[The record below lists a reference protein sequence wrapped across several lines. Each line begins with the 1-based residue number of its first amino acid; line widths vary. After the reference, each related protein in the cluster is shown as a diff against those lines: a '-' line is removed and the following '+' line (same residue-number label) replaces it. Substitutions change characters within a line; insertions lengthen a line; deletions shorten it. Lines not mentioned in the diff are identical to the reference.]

1 MRKLFIPL
9 LLCSALEANEKN
21 GFFIEAGFE
30 TGLLEGTQTQEKNY
44 TTTQTTTKTT
54 TNNYNYLPLNSI
66 LQRATNLFKDA
77 DISKLSF
84 SSLSPVRASL
94 DLSGHL
100 TIENFL
106 PYNLNNVKLSFTDA
120 QGNVIDLGVIE
131 TLPKQSKIVL
141 SYQQFNETKQVFD
154 NIMEEQKKYYEKE
167 AERRKNK
174 TTSSVSETNREPSFT
189 FPTFEVLSTPHSD
202 PNTQRVFEALSKI
215 NTNLVMK
222 YSDTNNFESAKDKTE
237 KFTAKTAEEF
247 TNLMLNMI
255 AVLDSQSWGDAIL
268 NAPFEF
274 TDNKQSGECTNK
286 GDSNDNCVY
295 PQKNGLVKSN
305 VDKKYVL
312 DKQSIVNNFRGKTD
326 LDVSLLNGA
335 GVDGLGSNTTPT
347 NNDDGKNY
355 GQLAVVASALNP
367 QKLFGTDYKTI
378 NLADLRAI
386 LHEFSHTKGYTH
398 NGNMTYQRVP
408 VVGSNGQQ
416 EKKDDGALKDSDG
429 LPYNVCSLYGGQ
441 GQPSFPS
448 NYPNSIYHNCADVP
462 AGFLGVTAAVW
473 QQLINQNALPINFA
487 NLNSQTNYNLNATL
501 NTQDMANSVIGT
513 IQKTLTATSTTTTTS
528 YHHSKS
534 LQRFR
539 SPLLGINVKIGYQN
553 YFNDFIG
560 LAYYGIIKYNYAK
573 AANQKVQQ
581 LSYGGGIDLLLDFIT
596 TYSNKN
602 SPTGIQTRRN
612 FSSSFGIFGGL
623 RGLYNSY
630 YALNKVKGSGNLDAA
645 TGLNYR
651 YKHSKYSVGISIPL
665 IQRKASVISSGS
677 DYTNS
682 FVFNEGASHFK
693 VFFNYGWVF

>member
-9 LLCSALEANEKN
+9 LLFSALEANEKN

-30 TGLLEGTQTQEKNY
+30 TGLLEGTQTQEKRH
-44 TTTQTTTKTT
+44 TTTKNTYAT
-54 TNNYNYLPLNSI
+54 YNYLPTDTI
-66 LQRATNLFKDA
+66 LKRAANLFTDA
-77 DISKLSF
+77 KSISQLNF
-84 SSLSPVRASL
+84 SSLSPVKVL
-94 DLSGHL
+94 YISGKL

-106 PYNLNNVKLSFTDA
+106 PYNLSNVKLSFTDA

-131 TLPKQSKIVL
+131 TIPKHSKIVL
-141 SYQQFNETKQVFD
+141 PGEAFD
-154 NIMEEQKKYYEKE
+154 SLKE
-167 AERRKNK
+167 AFDKIDPYTFFLPKFEA
-174 TTSSVSETNREPSFT
+174 TSTSVS
-189 FPTFEVLSTPHSD
+189 D
-202 PNTQRVFEALSKI
+202 ANTQRVFETLNKI
-215 NTNLVMK
+215 KTNLIMK
-222 YSDTNNFESAKDKTE
+222 YSNENPSNFNTCPYNNNGNTKNDCWQP
-237 KFTAKTAEEF
+237 FTPQTAEEF

-274 TDNKQSGECTNK
+274 TNSSTDCDNDPSKCVNPGINGRVDSKVDQQYVLNKQG
-286 GDSNDNCVY
+286 
-295 PQKNGLVKSN
+295 
-305 VDKKYVL
+305 
-312 DKQSIVNNFRGKTD
+312 IVNNFRKKIEID
-326 LDVSLLNGA
+326 
-335 GVDGLGSNTTPT
+335 
-347 NNDDGKNY
+347 
-355 GQLAVVASALNP
+355 AVVLKNSGVVGLANGYGNDGEYGTLGVEAYALDP
-367 QKLFGTDYKTI
+367 TKLFGNNLKTI
-378 NLADLRAI
+378 NLQDLRTI

-408 VVGSNGQQ
+408 TGQNENG
-416 EKKDDGALKDSDG
+416 KPKDSDG

-441 GQPSFPS
+441 GQSAFPS

-487 NLNSQTNYNLNATL
+487 NLGSQTNYNLNASL
-501 NTQDMANSVIGT
+501 NTQDLANSMLGT
-513 IQKTLTATSTTTTTS
+513 IQKTFVTSSVTNHYFS
-528 YHHSKS
+528 SAS
-534 LQRFR
+534 QNFR
-539 SPLLGINVKIGYQN
+539 SPILGVNAKIGYQN

-573 AANQKVQQ
+573 ASSEKVQQ

-602 SPTGIQTRRN
+602 SPIDIQTRRN

-630 YALNKVKGSGNLDAA
+630 YALNKVKGSGNLDVA

-665 IQRKASVISSGS
+665 IQRKASIVSSNG

-682 FVFNEGASHFK
+682 LVFNEGASHFK

>member
-1 MRKLFIPL
+1 MKKLFIPL
-9 LLCSALEANEKN
+9 LLFSALEANEKN

-30 TGLLEGTQTQEKNY
+30 TGLLEGAQTQEKRH
-44 TTTQTTTKTT
+44 TTTKNTYAT
-54 TNNYNYLPLNSI
+54 YNYLPTDTI
-66 LQRATNLFKDA
+66 LKRAANLFTNA
-77 DISKLSF
+77 EAISKLNF
-84 SSLSPVRASL
+84 SSLSPVKVLYIGSK
-94 DLSGHL
+94 L

-106 PYNLNNVKLSFTDA
+106 PYNLSNVKLSFTDA

-131 TLPKQSKIVL
+131 TIPKHSKIVL
-141 SYQQFNETKQVFD
+141 PGEAFD
-154 NIMEEQKKYYEKE
+154 SLKE
-167 AERRKNK
+167 AFDKIGPYTFFLPKFEA
-174 TTSSVSETNREPSFT
+174 TSTSI
-189 FPTFEVLSTPHSD
+189 SD
-202 PNTQRVFEALSKI
+202 ANTQRVFETLNNIK
-215 NTNLVMK
+215 TNLIMK
-222 YSDTNNFESAKDKTE
+222 YSNKNPSNFNTCPYNNNGNTKNDCWQN
-237 KFTAKTAEEF
+237 FTPQTAEEF

-274 TDNKQSGECTNK
+274 TNSSTDCDNDPSKCVNPGVNGRVDSKVDQQYILNKQG
-286 GDSNDNCVY
+286 
-295 PQKNGLVKSN
+295 
-305 VDKKYVL
+305 
-312 DKQSIVNNFRGKTD
+312 IINNFRKKIEID
-326 LDVSLLNGA
+326 
-335 GVDGLGSNTTPT
+335 
-347 NNDDGKNY
+347 
-355 GQLAVVASALNP
+355 AVVLKNSGVVGLANGYGNDGEYGTLGVEAYALEP
-367 QKLFGTDYKTI
+367 QKLFGNDLKTI
-378 NLADLRAI
+378 KLEDLRTI

-408 VVGSNGQQ
+408 TGQNENG
-416 EKKDDGALKDSDG
+416 KPKDSDG

-441 GQPSFPS
+441 GQSAFPS

-487 NLNSQTNYNLNATL
+487 NLGSQTNYNLNASL
-501 NTQDMANSVIGT
+501 NTQDLANSMLST
-513 IQKTLTATSTTTTTS
+513 IQKTFVTSSVTNHYSSSTS
-528 YHHSKS
+528 QS
-534 LQRFR
+534 FR
-539 SPLLGINVKIGYQN
+539 SPILGVNAKIGYQN

-560 LAYYGIIKYNYAK
+560 LAYYGIIKYNYSK
-573 AANQKVQQ
+573 ALNQKFQQ

-602 SPTGIQTRRN
+602 SPTGVQTRKN

-630 YALNKVKGSGNLDAA
+630 YVLNKVKGSGNLDVA

-665 IQRKASVISSGS
+665 IQRKASVVSSGG

>member
-1 MRKLFIPL
+1 MKKLFIPL
-9 LLCSALEANEKN
+9 LLFSALEANEKN

-30 TGLLEGTQTQEKNY
+30 TGLLEGTQTQEKRH
-44 TTTQTTTKTT
+44 TTTKNTYAT
-54 TNNYNYLPLNSI
+54 YNYLPTDTI
-66 LQRATNLFKDA
+66 LKRAANLFTNA
-77 DISKLSF
+77 EAISKLKF
-84 SSLSPVRASL
+84 SSLSPVRVL
-94 DLSGHL
+94 YMYNGQL

-131 TLPKQSKIVL
+131 TIPKHSKIVL
-141 SYQQFNETKQVFD
+141 PGEAFD
-154 NIMEEQKKYYEKE
+154 SLKIDPYTLSLPKIE
-167 AERRKNK
+167 A
-174 TTSSVSETNREPSFT
+174 TSTSVS
-189 FPTFEVLSTPHSD
+189 D
-202 PNTQRVFEALSKI
+202 ANTQRVFETLNKI
-215 NTNLVMK
+215 KTNLIVNYRNENK
-222 YSDTNNFESAKDKTE
+222 FKDHE
-237 KFTAKTAEEF
+237 NHWEAFTPQTAEEF

-274 TDNKQSGECTNK
+274 TNKGGGGECDTSK
-286 GDSNDNCVY
+286 ENDCVN
-295 PQKNGLVKSN
+295 PGTNGLVNSK
-305 VDKKYVL
+305 VDQQYVL
-312 DKQSIVNNFRGKTD
+312 NKQDIVNKFRNKAD
-326 LDVSLLNGA
+326 LDVVVLKDS
-335 GVDGLGSNTTPT
+335 GVVGLGSDITPS
-347 NNDDGKNY
+347 NNDDGKHY
-355 GQLAVVASALNP
+355 GQLGVVASALDP
-367 QKLFGTDYKTI
+367 KKLFGNDLKTI
-378 NLADLRAI
+378 KLEDLRTI

-408 VVGSNGQQ
+408 VMKDGQVEKDNNG
-416 EKKDDGALKDSDG
+416 KPKDSDG
-429 LPYNVCSLYGGQ
+429 LPYNVCSLYGGSN
-441 GQPSFPS
+441 QPAFPS

-473 QQLINQNALPINFA
+473 QQLINQNALPINYA
-487 NLNSQTNYNLNATL
+487 NLGSQTNYNLNASL
-501 NTQDMANSVIGT
+501 NTQDLANSMLST
-513 IQKTLTATSTTTTTS
+513 IQKTFLTSSVTNHYSSSASQS
-528 YHHSKS
+528 
-534 LQRFR
+534 FR
-539 SPLLGINVKIGYQN
+539 SPILGVNAKIGYQN

-560 LAYYGIIKYNYAK
+560 LAYYGIIKYNYSK
-573 AANQKVQQ
+573 ALNQKFQQ

-602 SPTGIQTRRN
+602 SPTGIQTRKN

-630 YALNKVKGSGNLDAA
+630 YVLNKVKGSGNLDVA

-665 IQRKASVISSGS
+665 IQRKASVVSSGG

>member
-9 LLCSALEANEKN
+9 LLCSTLEANEKN

-30 TGLLEGTQTQEKNY
+30 TGLLEGTQTQEKRH
-44 TTTQTTTKTT
+44 TTTKNTYAT
-54 TNNYNYLPLNSI
+54 YNYLPTDTVLK
-66 LQRATNLFKDA
+66 RATNLFTDA
-77 DISKLSF
+77 KSISQLNF
-84 SSLSPVRASL
+84 SSLSPVKVL
-94 DLSGHL
+94 YIGGKL

-106 PYNLNNVKLSFTDA
+106 PYNLSNVKLSFTDA

-131 TLPKQSKIVL
+131 TIPKHSKIVL
-141 SYQQFNETKQVFD
+141 PGEAFD
-154 NIMEEQKKYYEKE
+154 SLKE
-167 AERRKNK
+167 AFDKIDPYTFFLPKFE
-174 TTSSVSETNREPSFT
+174 TTSTSVS
-189 FPTFEVLSTPHSD
+189 D
-202 PNTQRVFEALSKI
+202 ANTQRVFETLNKI
-215 NTNLVMK
+215 KTNLIMK
-222 YSDTNNFESAKDKTE
+222 YSNENPSNFNTCPYNNNGNTKNDCWQP
-237 KFTAKTAEEF
+237 FTPQTAEEF

-268 NAPFEF
+268 NAPFDF
-274 TDNKQSGECTNK
+274 TNSPTDCDNDPSKCVNPGINGRVDSKVDQQYVLNKQG
-286 GDSNDNCVY
+286 
-295 PQKNGLVKSN
+295 
-305 VDKKYVL
+305 
-312 DKQSIVNNFRGKTD
+312 IVNNFRKKIEID
-326 LDVSLLNGA
+326 
-335 GVDGLGSNTTPT
+335 
-347 NNDDGKNY
+347 
-355 GQLAVVASALNP
+355 AVVLKNSGVVGLANGYGNDGEYGTLGVEAYALDP
-367 QKLFGTDYKTI
+367 TKLFGNNLKTI
-378 NLADLRAI
+378 NLEDLRTI

-408 VVGSNGQQ
+408 TGQNENG
-416 EKKDDGALKDSDG
+416 KPKDSDG

-441 GQPSFPS
+441 GQSAFPS

-487 NLNSQTNYNLNATL
+487 NLGSQTNYNLNASL
-501 NTQDMANSVIGT
+501 NTQDLANSMLST
-513 IQKTLTATSTTTTTS
+513 IQKTFVTSSVTNHYFS
-528 YHHSKS
+528 SAS
-534 LQRFR
+534 QSFR
-539 SPLLGINVKIGYQN
+539 SPILGVNAKIGYQN

-581 LSYGGGIDLLLDFIT
+581 LSYGGGIDLLVDFIT

-602 SPTGIQTRRN
+602 NPIDIQTRRN

-630 YALNKVKGSGNLDAA
+630 YALNKVKGSGNLDVA

-665 IQRKASVISSGS
+665 IQRKASIVSSNG

>member
-1 MRKLFIPL
+1 MKKLFIPL
-9 LLCSALEANEKN
+9 LLFSALEANEKN

-30 TGLLEGTQTQEKNY
+30 TGLLEGTQTQEKRH
-44 TTTQTTTKTT
+44 TTTKNTYAT
-54 TNNYNYLPLNSI
+54 YNYLPTDTI
-66 LQRATNLFKDA
+66 LKRAANLFTNA
-77 DISKLSF
+77 EAISKLNF
-84 SSLSPVRASL
+84 SSLSPVKVL
-94 DLSGHL
+94 YIGGKL

-131 TLPKQSKIVL
+131 TIPKHSKIVL
-141 SYQQFNETKQVFD
+141 PGEAFD
-154 NIMEEQKKYYEKE
+154 SLKE
-167 AERRKNK
+167 AFDKIGPYTFFFPKFEA
-174 TTSSVSETNREPSFT
+174 TSTSVS
-189 FPTFEVLSTPHSD
+189 D
-202 PNTQRVFEALSKI
+202 ANTQRVFETLNKI
-215 NTNLVMK
+215 KTNLIMK
-222 YSDTNNFESAKDKTE
+222 YSNKNPNNFNTCPYNNNGNTKNDCWQN
-237 KFTAKTAEEF
+237 FTPQTAEEF

-274 TDNKQSGECTNK
+274 TNSSADCDNDSSKCVNPGVNGRVDSKVDQQYILNKQG
-286 GDSNDNCVY
+286 
-295 PQKNGLVKSN
+295 
-305 VDKKYVL
+305 
-312 DKQSIVNNFRGKTD
+312 IVNNFRKKIEID
-326 LDVSLLNGA
+326 
-335 GVDGLGSNTTPT
+335 
-347 NNDDGKNY
+347 
-355 GQLAVVASALNP
+355 AVVLKNSGVVGLANGYGNDGEYGTLGVEAYALEP
-367 QKLFGTDYKTI
+367 QKLFGDDLKTI
-378 NLADLRAI
+378 NLADLRTI
-386 LHEFSHTKGYTH
+386 LHEFSHTKGYGH

-408 VVGSNGQQ
+408 TGQNENG
-416 EKKDDGALKDSDG
+416 KPKDSDG
-429 LPYNVCSLYGGQ
+429 LPYNVCSLYGGSN
-441 GQPSFPS
+441 QPAFPS

-473 QQLINQNALPINFA
+473 QQLINQNALPINYA
-487 NLNSQTNYNLNATL
+487 NLGSQTNYNLNASL
-501 NTQDMANSVIGT
+501 NTQDLANSMLST
-513 IQKTLTATSTTTTTS
+513 IQKTFVTSSVTNHYS
-528 YHHSKS
+528 SS
-534 LQRFR
+534 ASQSFR
-539 SPLLGINVKIGYQN
+539 SPILGVNAKIGYQN

-573 AANQKVQQ
+573 ATNQKVQQ

-602 SPTGIQTRRN
+602 NPTGVQTRRN

-630 YALNKVKGSGNLDAA
+630 YVLNKVKGSGNLDVA

-665 IQRKASVISSGS
+665 IQRKASVVSSGS

>member
-1 MRKLFIPL
+1 MKKLFIPL
-9 LLCSALEANEKN
+9 LLFSALEANEKN

-30 TGLLEGTQTQEKNY
+30 TGLLEGTQTQEKRH
-44 TTTQTTTKTT
+44 TTTKNTYAT
-54 TNNYNYLPLNSI
+54 YNYLPTDTI
-66 LQRATNLFKDA
+66 LKRAANLFTNA
-77 DISKLSF
+77 EAISKLKF
-84 SSLSPVRASL
+84 SSLSPVRVL
-94 DLSGHL
+94 YMYNGQL

-106 PYNLNNVKLSFTDA
+106 PYNLSNVKLSFTDA

-131 TLPKQSKIVL
+131 TIPKHSKIVL
-141 SYQQFNETKQVFD
+141 PGEAFD
-154 NIMEEQKKYYEKE
+154 SLKIDPYTLFLPKIE
-167 AERRKNK
+167 A
-174 TTSSVSETNREPSFT
+174 TSTSI
-189 FPTFEVLSTPHSD
+189 SD
-202 PNTQRVFEALSKI
+202 TNTQRVFETLNKI
-215 NTNLVMK
+215 KTDLVVNYRNENK
-222 YSDTNNFESAKDKTE
+222 FKDHE
-237 KFTAKTAEEF
+237 NHWEAFTPQTAEEF

-274 TDNKQSGECTNK
+274 TNKGGGGECDTGKENDCVNPGVDGVVNSQNKSYVLNKQ
-286 GDSNDNCVY
+286 D
-295 PQKNGLVKSN
+295 
-305 VDKKYVL
+305 
-312 DKQSIVNNFRGKTD
+312 IVNKFRNKAD
-326 LDVSLLNGA
+326 LDVIVLKDS
-335 GVDGLGSNTTPT
+335 GVVGLGSDITPS
-347 NNDDGKNY
+347 NNDDGKHY
-355 GQLAVVASALNP
+355 GQLGVVASALDP
-367 QKLFGTDYKTI
+367 KKLFGNDLKTI
-378 NLADLRAI
+378 NLEDLRTI

-408 VVGSNGQQ
+408 TGQNENG
-416 EKKDDGALKDSDG
+416 KPKDSDG

-441 GQPSFPS
+441 GQSAFPS

-473 QQLINQNALPINFA
+473 QQLINQNALPINYA
-487 NLNSQTNYNLNATL
+487 NLGSQTNYNLNASL
-501 NTQDMANSVIGT
+501 NTQDLANSMLST
-513 IQKTLTATSTTTTTS
+513 IQKTFVTSSVTNHYFS
-528 YHHSKS
+528 SAS
-534 LQRFR
+534 QSFR
-539 SPLLGINVKIGYQN
+539 SPILGVNAKIGYQN

-560 LAYYGIIKYNYAK
+560 LAYYGIVKYNYSK
-573 AANQKVQQ
+573 ALNQKFQQ

-602 SPTGIQTRRN
+602 NPTGVQTKRN

-630 YALNKVKGSGNLDAA
+630 YVLNKVKGSGNLDVA

-665 IQRKASVISSGS
+665 IQRKASVVSSGG

>member
-30 TGLLEGTQTQEKNY
+30 TGLLEGTQTQEKRH
-44 TTTQTTTKTT
+44 TTTKNTYAT
-54 TNNYNYLPLNSI
+54 YNYLPTDTI
-66 LQRATNLFKDA
+66 LKRAANLFTDA
-77 DISKLSF
+77 KSISQLNF
-84 SSLSPVRASL
+84 SSLSPVKVL
-94 DLSGHL
+94 YIGGKL

-120 QGNVIDLGVIE
+120 QGNIIDLGVIE
-131 TLPKQSKIVL
+131 TIPKHSKIVL
-141 SYQQFNETKQVFD
+141 PGEAFD
-154 NIMEEQKKYYEKE
+154 SLKE
-167 AERRKNK
+167 AFDKIDPYTFFLPKFEA
-174 TTSSVSETNREPSFT
+174 TSTSVS
-189 FPTFEVLSTPHSD
+189 D
-202 PNTQRVFEALSKI
+202 ANTQRVFETLNKI
-215 NTNLVMK
+215 KTNLIMK
-222 YSDTNNFESAKDKTE
+222 YSSENPSNFNTCPYNNNGNTKNDCWQP
-237 KFTAKTAEEF
+237 FTPQTAEEF

-274 TDNKQSGECTNK
+274 TNSPTDCDNDPSKCVNPGINGRVDSKVDQQYVLNKQG
-286 GDSNDNCVY
+286 
-295 PQKNGLVKSN
+295 
-305 VDKKYVL
+305 
-312 DKQSIVNNFRGKTD
+312 IVNNFRKKIEID
-326 LDVSLLNGA
+326 
-335 GVDGLGSNTTPT
+335 
-347 NNDDGKNY
+347 
-355 GQLAVVASALNP
+355 AVVLKNSGVVGLANGYGNDGEYGTLGVEAYALDP
-367 QKLFGTDYKTI
+367 KKLFGNNLKTI
-378 NLADLRAI
+378 NLEDLRTI
-386 LHEFSHTKGYTH
+386 LHEFSHTKGYGH

-408 VVGSNGQQ
+408 TGQNENG
-416 EKKDDGALKDSDG
+416 KPKDSDG

-441 GQPSFPS
+441 GQSAFPS

-487 NLNSQTNYNLNATL
+487 SLGGQTNYNLNASL
-501 NTQDMANSVIGT
+501 NTQDLANSMLST
-513 IQKTLTATSTTTTTS
+513 IQKTFVTSSVTNHYFS
-528 YHHSKS
+528 SAS
-534 LQRFR
+534 QNFR
-539 SPLLGINVKIGYQN
+539 SPILGVNAKIGYQN

-581 LSYGGGIDLLLDFIT
+581 LSYGGGIDLLVDFIT

-630 YALNKVKGSGNLDAA
+630 YALNKVKGSGNLDVA

-665 IQRKASVISSGS
+665 IQRKASIVSSDG

>member
-9 LLCSALEANEKN
+9 LLFSALEANEKN

-30 TGLLEGTQTQEKNY
+30 TGLLEGTQTQEKRH
-44 TTTQTTTKTT
+44 TTTKNTYAT
-54 TNNYNYLPLNSI
+54 YNYLPTDAVLK
-66 LQRATNLFKDA
+66 RAANLFTDA
-77 DISKLSF
+77 KSISQLNF
-84 SSLSPVRASL
+84 SSLSPVKVL
-94 DLSGHL
+94 YIGGKL

-106 PYNLNNVKLSFTDA
+106 PYNLSNVKLSFTDA
-120 QGNVIDLGVIE
+120 QGNIIDLGVIE
-131 TLPKQSKIVL
+131 TIPKHSKIVL
-141 SYQQFNETKQVFD
+141 PGEAFD
-154 NIMEEQKKYYEKE
+154 SLKE
-167 AERRKNK
+167 AFDKIDPYTFFLPKFEA
-174 TTSSVSETNREPSFT
+174 TSTSVSDT
-189 FPTFEVLSTPHSD
+189 
-202 PNTQRVFEALSKI
+202 NTQRVFETLNKI
-215 NTNLVMK
+215 KTNLIMK
-222 YSDTNNFESAKDKTE
+222 YSNENPSNFNTCPYHNNTKNDCWQP
-237 KFTAKTAEEF
+237 FTPQTAEEF

-268 NAPFEF
+268 NAPFDF
-274 TDNKQSGECTNK
+274 TNSPTDCDNDPSKCVNPGTNGRVDSKVDQQYVLNKQG
-286 GDSNDNCVY
+286 
-295 PQKNGLVKSN
+295 
-305 VDKKYVL
+305 
-312 DKQSIVNNFRGKTD
+312 IVNNFRKKIEID
-326 LDVSLLNGA
+326 
-335 GVDGLGSNTTPT
+335 
-347 NNDDGKNY
+347 
-355 GQLAVVASALNP
+355 AVVLKNSGVVGLANGYGNDGEYGTLGVEAYALEP
-367 QKLFGTDYKTI
+367 QKLFGNNLKTI
-378 NLADLRAI
+378 NLEDLRTI
-386 LHEFSHTKGYTH
+386 LHEFSHTKGYGH

-408 VVGSNGQQ
+408 TGQNENG
-416 EKKDDGALKDSDG
+416 KPKDSDG

-441 GQPSFPS
+441 GQSAFPS

-487 NLNSQTNYNLNATL
+487 NLGGQTNYNLNASL
-501 NTQDMANSVIGT
+501 NTQDLANSMLST
-513 IQKTLTATSTTTTTS
+513 IQKTFVTSSVTNHYFS
-528 YHHSKS
+528 SAS
-534 LQRFR
+534 QNFR
-539 SPLLGINVKIGYQN
+539 SPILGVNAKIGYQN

-581 LSYGGGIDLLLDFIT
+581 LSYGGGIDLLVDFIT

-602 SPTGIQTRRN
+602 SPIDIQTRRN

-630 YALNKVKGSGNLDAA
+630 YVLNKVKGSGNLDVA

-665 IQRKASVISSGS
+665 IQRKASIVSSDG

>member
-1 MRKLFIPL
+1 MRKLFTSL

-30 TGLLEGTQTQEKNY
+30 TGLLEGTQTQEKRH
-44 TTTQTTTKTT
+44 TTTKNTYAT
-54 TNNYNYLPLNSI
+54 YNYLPTDTI
-66 LQRATNLFKDA
+66 LKRAANLFTNA
-77 DISKLSF
+77 EAISKLKF
-84 SSLSPVRASL
+84 SSLSPVKVL
-94 DLSGHL
+94 YIGGKL

-106 PYNLNNVKLSFTDA
+106 PYNLSNVKLSFTDA
-120 QGNVIDLGVIE
+120 QGNMIDLGVIE
-131 TLPKQSKIVL
+131 TIPKHSKIVL
-141 SYQQFNETKQVFD
+141 PGEAFD
-154 NIMEEQKKYYEKE
+154 SLKKAFDKIDPYTFFFPKFE
-167 AERRKNK
+167 A
-174 TTSSVSETNREPSFT
+174 TSTSVS
-189 FPTFEVLSTPHSD
+189 D
-202 PNTQRVFEALSKI
+202 ANTQRVFETLNKI
-215 NTNLVMK
+215 KTNLIMK
-222 YSDTNNFESAKDKTE
+222 YSNENPSNFNTCPYNNNGNTKNDCWQP
-237 KFTAKTAEEF
+237 FTPQTAEEF

-268 NAPFEF
+268 NAPFDF
-274 TDNKQSGECTNK
+274 TNSSTDCDNDPSKCVNPGINGRVDSKVDQQYVLNKQG
-286 GDSNDNCVY
+286 
-295 PQKNGLVKSN
+295 
-305 VDKKYVL
+305 
-312 DKQSIVNNFRGKTD
+312 IVNNFRKKIEID
-326 LDVSLLNGA
+326 
-335 GVDGLGSNTTPT
+335 
-347 NNDDGKNY
+347 
-355 GQLAVVASALNP
+355 AVVLKNSGVVGLANGYGNDGEYGTLGVEAYALDP
-367 QKLFGTDYKTI
+367 KKLFGNNLKTI
-378 NLADLRAI
+378 NLQDLRTI

-408 VVGSNGQQ
+408 TGQNENG
-416 EKKDDGALKDSDG
+416 KPKDSDG

-441 GQPSFPS
+441 GQSAFPS

-487 NLNSQTNYNLNATL
+487 NLGSQTNYNLNASL
-501 NTQDMANSVIGT
+501 NTQDLANSMLST
-513 IQKTLTATSTTTTTS
+513 IQKTFVTSSVTNHYFS
-528 YHHSKS
+528 SAS
-534 LQRFR
+534 QSFR
-539 SPLLGINVKIGYQN
+539 SPILGVNAKIGYQN

-581 LSYGGGIDLLLDFIT
+581 LSYGGGIDLLVDFIT

-602 SPTGIQTRRN
+602 SPIDIQTRKN

-630 YALNKVKGSGNLDAA
+630 YALNKVKGSGNLDVA

-665 IQRKASVISSGS
+665 IQRKASIVSSDG

-682 FVFNEGASHFK
+682 LVFNEGASHFK

>member
-9 LLCSALEANEKN
+9 LLFSALEANEKN

-30 TGLLEGTQTQEKNY
+30 TGLLEGTQTQEKRH
-44 TTTQTTTKTT
+44 TTTKNTYAT
-54 TNNYNYLPLNSI
+54 YNYLPTDTI
-66 LQRATNLFKDA
+66 LKRAANLFTNA
-77 DISKLSF
+77 EAISKLKF
-84 SSLSPVRASL
+84 SSLSPVRVL
-94 DLSGHL
+94 YMYNGQL

-106 PYNLNNVKLSFTDA
+106 PYNLSNVKLSFTDA
-120 QGNVIDLGVIE
+120 QGNIIDLGVIE
-131 TLPKQSKIVL
+131 TIPKHSKIVL
-141 SYQQFNETKQVFD
+141 PGDAFD
-154 NIMEEQKKYYEKE
+154 SLKIDPYTLFLPKIE
-167 AERRKNK
+167 A
-174 TTSSVSETNREPSFT
+174 TSTSI
-189 FPTFEVLSTPHSD
+189 SD
-202 PNTQRVFEALSKI
+202 ANTQRVFETLNKI
-215 NTNLVMK
+215 KTDLVVNYRNENK
-222 YSDTNNFESAKDKTE
+222 FKDHE
-237 KFTAKTAEEF
+237 NHWEAFTPQTAEEF

-268 NAPFEF
+268 NAPFDF
-274 TDNKQSGECTNK
+274 TNK
-286 GDSNDNCVY
+286 GGGECDTSKENECVN
-295 PQKNGLVKSN
+295 PGTNGRVNSQN
-305 VDKKYVL
+305 ESYVL
-312 DKQSIVNNFRGKTD
+312 NKQDIVNKFRNKAD
-326 LDVSLLNGA
+326 LDVVVLKDS
-335 GVDGLGSNTTPT
+335 GVVGLGSDITPS
-347 NNDDGKNY
+347 NNDDGKHY
-355 GQLAVVASALNP
+355 GQLGVVASALDP
-367 QKLFGTDYKTI
+367 KKLFGNNLKTI
-378 NLADLRAI
+378 NLEDLRTI

-408 VVGSNGQQ
+408 TGQNENG
-416 EKKDDGALKDSDG
+416 KPKDSDG
-429 LPYNVCSLYGGQ
+429 LPYNVCSLYGGSN
-441 GQPSFPS
+441 QPAFPS

-487 NLNSQTNYNLNATL
+487 NLGSQTNYNLNASL
-501 NTQDMANSVIGT
+501 NTQDLANSMLST
-513 IQKTLTATSTTTTTS
+513 IQKTFVTSSVTNHYFS
-528 YHHSKS
+528 SAS
-534 LQRFR
+534 QSFR
-539 SPLLGINVKIGYQN
+539 SPILGVNAKIGYQN

-581 LSYGGGIDLLLDFIT
+581 LSYGGGIDLLVDFIT

-602 SPTGIQTRRN
+602 NPIDIQTRRN

-630 YALNKVKGSGNLDAA
+630 YALNKVKGSGNLDVA

-665 IQRKASVISSGS
+665 IQRKASVVSSNG

>member
-30 TGLLEGTQTQEKNY
+30 TGLLEGTQTQEKRH
-44 TTTQTTTKTT
+44 TTTKNTYAT
-54 TNNYNYLPLNSI
+54 YNYLPTDTI
-66 LQRATNLFKDA
+66 LKRAANLFTDA
-77 DISKLSF
+77 KSISQLNF
-84 SSLSPVRASL
+84 SSLSPVKVL
-94 DLSGHL
+94 YIGGKL

-120 QGNVIDLGVIE
+120 QGNMIDLGVIE
-131 TLPKQSKIVL
+131 TIPKHSKIVL
-141 SYQQFNETKQVFD
+141 PGEAFD
-154 NIMEEQKKYYEKE
+154 SLKE
-167 AERRKNK
+167 AFDKIDPYTFFLPKFEA
-174 TTSSVSETNREPSFT
+174 TSTSVS
-189 FPTFEVLSTPHSD
+189 D
-202 PNTQRVFEALSKI
+202 ANTQRVFETLNKI
-215 NTNLVMK
+215 KTNLIMK
-222 YSDTNNFESAKDKTE
+222 YSSENPSNFNTCPYNNNGNTKNDCWQP
-237 KFTAKTAEEF
+237 FTPQTAEEF

-274 TDNKQSGECTNK
+274 TNSPTDCDNDPSKCVNPGINGRVDSKVDQQYVLNKQG
-286 GDSNDNCVY
+286 
-295 PQKNGLVKSN
+295 
-305 VDKKYVL
+305 
-312 DKQSIVNNFRGKTD
+312 IVNNFRKKIEID
-326 LDVSLLNGA
+326 
-335 GVDGLGSNTTPT
+335 
-347 NNDDGKNY
+347 
-355 GQLAVVASALNP
+355 AVVLKDSGVVGLANGYGNDGEYGTLGVEAYALEP
-367 QKLFGTDYKTI
+367 TKLFGNNLKTI
-378 NLADLRAI
+378 NLQNLRTI

-408 VVGSNGQQ
+408 TGQNENG
-416 EKKDDGALKDSDG
+416 KPKDSDG

-441 GQPSFPS
+441 GQSAFPS

-487 NLNSQTNYNLNATL
+487 NLNSQTNYNLNASL
-501 NTQDMANSVIGT
+501 NTQDLANSMLST
-513 IQKTLTATSTTTTTS
+513 IQKTFVTSSVTNHYFS
-528 YHHSKS
+528 SAS
-534 LQRFR
+534 QNFR
-539 SPLLGINVKIGYQN
+539 SPILGVNAKIGYQN

-602 SPTGIQTRRN
+602 SPIDIQTRRN

-630 YALNKVKGSGNLDAA
+630 YALNKVKGSANLDVA

-665 IQRKASVISSGS
+665 IQRKASIVSSDG

-682 FVFNEGASHFK
+682 LVFNEGASHFK

>member
-30 TGLLEGTQTQEKNY
+30 TGLLEGTQTQEKRH
-44 TTTQTTTKTT
+44 TTTKNTYAT
-54 TNNYNYLPLNSI
+54 YNYLPTDAVLK
-66 LQRATNLFKDA
+66 RAANLFTDA
-77 DISKLSF
+77 KSISQLNF
-84 SSLSPVRASL
+84 SSLSPVKVL
-94 DLSGHL
+94 YIGGKL

-106 PYNLNNVKLSFTDA
+106 PYNLSNVKLSFTDA
-120 QGNVIDLGVIE
+120 QGNMIDLGVIE
-131 TLPKQSKIVL
+131 TIPKHSKIVL
-141 SYQQFNETKQVFD
+141 PGEAFD
-154 NIMEEQKKYYEKE
+154 SLKE
-167 AERRKNK
+167 AFDKIDPCTFFFPKFEA
-174 TTSSVSETNREPSFT
+174 TSTSVS
-189 FPTFEVLSTPHSD
+189 D
-202 PNTQRVFEALSKI
+202 ANTQRVFETLNKI
-215 NTNLVMK
+215 KTNLIMK
-222 YSDTNNFESAKDKTE
+222 YSNENPNNFNTCPYNNNGNTKNDCWQP
-237 KFTAKTAEEF
+237 FTPQTAEEF

-274 TDNKQSGECTNK
+274 TNKGGGGECDTSKENDCVNPGTNGRVNSQNASYVLNKQ
-286 GDSNDNCVY
+286 D
-295 PQKNGLVKSN
+295 
-305 VDKKYVL
+305 
-312 DKQSIVNNFRGKTD
+312 IVNKFRNKAD
-326 LDVSLLNGA
+326 LDVVVLKDS
-335 GVDGLGSNTTPT
+335 GVVGLGSDITPS
-347 NNDDGKNY
+347 NNDDGKHY
-355 GQLAVVASALNP
+355 GQLGVVASALDP
-367 QKLFGTDYKTI
+367 TKLFGNDLKTI
-378 NLADLRAI
+378 KLEDLRTI

-408 VVGSNGQQ
+408 TGQNENG
-416 EKKDDGALKDSDG
+416 KPKDSDG
-429 LPYNVCSLYGGQ
+429 LPYNVCSLYGGSN
-441 GQPSFPS
+441 QPSFPS

-487 NLNSQTNYNLNATL
+487 NLNSQTNYNLNASL
-501 NTQDMANSVIGT
+501 NTQDLANSMLST
-513 IQKTLTATSTTTTTS
+513 IQKTFVTSSVTNHYSSSTS
-528 YHHSKS
+528 QS
-534 LQRFR
+534 FR
-539 SPLLGINVKIGYQN
+539 SPILGVNAKIGYQN

-581 LSYGGGIDLLLDFIT
+581 LSYGGGIDLLVDFIT

-602 SPTGIQTRRN
+602 NPIDIQTRRN

-630 YALNKVKGSGNLDAA
+630 YALNKVKGSGNLDVA

-665 IQRKASVISSGS
+665 IQRKASVVSSDG

>member
-9 LLCSALEANEKN
+9 LLFGALEANEKN

-30 TGLLEGTQTQEKNY
+30 TGLLEGIQTQE
-44 TTTQTTTKTT
+44 QRHTTTKNTYAT
-54 TNNYNYLPLNSI
+54 YNYLPTDTI
-66 LQRATNLFKDA
+66 LKRAANLFTDA
-77 DISKLSF
+77 KSISQLNF
-84 SSLSPVRASL
+84 SSLSPVKVL
-94 DLSGHL
+94 YIGGKL

-120 QGNVIDLGVIE
+120 QGNMIDLGVIE
-131 TLPKQSKIVL
+131 TIPKHSKIVL
-141 SYQQFNETKQVFD
+141 PGEAFD
-154 NIMEEQKKYYEKE
+154 SLKE
-167 AERRKNK
+167 AFDKIDPYTFFFPKFEA
-174 TTSSVSETNREPSFT
+174 TSTSVS
-189 FPTFEVLSTPHSD
+189 D
-202 PNTQRVFEALSKI
+202 ANTQRVFETLNKI
-215 NTNLVMK
+215 KTNLIMK
-222 YSDTNNFESAKDKTE
+222 YSNENPNNFNTCPYNNNGNTKNDCWQP
-237 KFTAKTAEEF
+237 FTPQTAEEF

-268 NAPFEF
+268 NAPFDF
-274 TDNKQSGECTNK
+274 TNSSTDCDNNPSKCVNPGINGRVDSKVDQQYVLNKQG
-286 GDSNDNCVY
+286 
-295 PQKNGLVKSN
+295 
-305 VDKKYVL
+305 
-312 DKQSIVNNFRGKTD
+312 IVNNFRKKIEID
-326 LDVSLLNGA
+326 
-335 GVDGLGSNTTPT
+335 
-347 NNDDGKNY
+347 
-355 GQLAVVASALNP
+355 AVVLKNSGVVGLANGYDNDGEYGTLGVEAYALDP
-367 QKLFGTDYKTI
+367 TKLFGNNLKTI
-378 NLADLRAI
+378 NLADLRTI

-408 VVGSNGQQ
+408 TGQNENG
-416 EKKDDGALKDSDG
+416 KPKDSDG
-429 LPYNVCSLYGGQ
+429 LPYNVCSLYGGSN
-441 GQPSFPS
+441 QPAFPS

-487 NLNSQTNYNLNATL
+487 NLGNQTNYNLNASL
-501 NTQDMANSVIGT
+501 NTQDLANSMLST
-513 IQKTLTATSTTTTTS
+513 IQKTFVTSSVTNHYFS
-528 YHHSKS
+528 SAS
-534 LQRFR
+534 QSFR
-539 SPLLGINVKIGYQN
+539 SPILGVNAKIGYQN

-602 SPTGIQTRRN
+602 SPTGIQTKRN

-630 YALNKVKGSGNLDAA
+630 YALNKVKGSGNLDVA

-651 YKHSKYSVGISIPL
+651 YKHSKYSVGVSIPL
-665 IQRKASVISSGS
+665 IQRKASVVSSDG

-682 FVFNEGASHFK
+682 LVFNEGASHFK

>member
-30 TGLLEGTQTQEKNY
+30 TGLLEGTQTQEKRH
-44 TTTQTTTKTT
+44 TTTKNTYAT
-54 TNNYNYLPLNSI
+54 YNYLPTDAVLK
-66 LQRATNLFKDA
+66 RAANLFTSA
-77 DISKLSF
+77 EAISKLKF
-84 SSLSPVRASL
+84 SSLSPVRVL
-94 DLSGHL
+94 YMYNGQL

-106 PYNLNNVKLSFTDA
+106 PYNLSNVKLSFTDA

-131 TLPKQSKIVL
+131 TIPKHSKIVL
-141 SYQQFNETKQVFD
+141 PGEAFD
-154 NIMEEQKKYYEKE
+154 SLKIDPYTLFLPKIE
-167 AERRKNK
+167 A
-174 TTSSVSETNREPSFT
+174 TSTSVS
-189 FPTFEVLSTPHSD
+189 D
-202 PNTQRVFEALSKI
+202 ANTQRVFETLNKI
-215 NTNLVMK
+215 KTDLVVNYRNENK
-222 YSDTNNFESAKDKTE
+222 FKDHE
-237 KFTAKTAEEF
+237 NHWEAFTPQTAEEF

-268 NAPFEF
+268 NAPFDF
-274 TDNKQSGECTNK
+274 TNK
-286 GDSNDNCVY
+286 GGGEECDTSKENECVN
-295 PQKNGLVKSN
+295 PGINGRVNSQN
-305 VDKKYVL
+305 ESYVL
-312 DKQSIVNNFRGKTD
+312 NKQDIVNKFRNKAD
-326 LDVSLLNGA
+326 LDVVVLKDS
-335 GVDGLGSNTTPT
+335 GVVGLGSDITPS
-347 NNDDGKNY
+347 NNDDGKHY
-355 GQLAVVASALNP
+355 GQLGVVASALDP
-367 QKLFGTDYKTI
+367 TKLFGNNLKTI
-378 NLADLRAI
+378 NLQDLRTI
-386 LHEFSHTKGYTH
+386 LHEFSHTKGYGH

-408 VVGSNGQQ
+408 VMKDGQV
-416 EKKDDGALKDSDG
+416 EKDNNNKPKDSDG

-441 GQPSFPS
+441 GQSAFPS

-487 NLNSQTNYNLNATL
+487 NLNSQTNYNLNASL
-501 NTQDMANSVIGT
+501 NTQDLANSMLST
-513 IQKTLTATSTTTTTS
+513 IQKTFVTSSVTNHYFS
-528 YHHSKS
+528 SAS
-534 LQRFR
+534 QNFR
-539 SPLLGINVKIGYQN
+539 SPILGVNAKIGYQN

-581 LSYGGGIDLLLDFIT
+581 LSYGGGIDLLVDFIT

-602 SPTGIQTRRN
+602 SPIDIQTRRN

-630 YALNKVKGSGNLDAA
+630 YALNKVKGSGNLDVA

-665 IQRKASVISSGS
+665 IQRKASIVSSDG

>member
-9 LLCSALEANEKN
+9 LLFSTLEANEKN

-30 TGLLEGTQTQEKNY
+30 TGLLEGTQTQEKRH
-44 TTTQTTTKTT
+44 TTTKNTYAT
-54 TNNYNYLPLNSI
+54 YNYLPTDAVLK
-66 LQRATNLFKDA
+66 RAANLFTDA
-77 DISKLSF
+77 KSISQLNF
-84 SSLSPVRASL
+84 SSLSPVKVL
-94 DLSGHL
+94 YIGGKL

-120 QGNVIDLGVIE
+120 QGNIIDLGVIE
-131 TLPKQSKIVL
+131 TIPKHSKIVL
-141 SYQQFNETKQVFD
+141 PGEAFD
-154 NIMEEQKKYYEKE
+154 SLKE
-167 AERRKNK
+167 AFDKIDPYTFFLPKFEA
-174 TTSSVSETNREPSFT
+174 TSTSVS
-189 FPTFEVLSTPHSD
+189 D
-202 PNTQRVFEALSKI
+202 ANTQRVFETLNKI
-215 NTNLVMK
+215 KTNLIMK
-222 YSDTNNFESAKDKTE
+222 YSNENPNNFNTCPYNNNGNTKNDCWQP
-237 KFTAKTAEEF
+237 FTPQTAEEF

-274 TDNKQSGECTNK
+274 TNSSTDCDNDSSKCVNPGINGRVDSKNESYVLNKQG
-286 GDSNDNCVY
+286 
-295 PQKNGLVKSN
+295 
-305 VDKKYVL
+305 
-312 DKQSIVNNFRGKTD
+312 IVNNFRKKIEID
-326 LDVSLLNGA
+326 
-335 GVDGLGSNTTPT
+335 
-347 NNDDGKNY
+347 
-355 GQLAVVASALNP
+355 AVVLKNSGVVGLANGYGNDGEYGTLGVEAYALDP
-367 QKLFGTDYKTI
+367 TKLFGNNLKTI
-378 NLADLRAI
+378 NLADLRTI

-408 VVGSNGQQ
+408 TGQNENG
-416 EKKDDGALKDSDG
+416 KPKDSDG

-441 GQPSFPS
+441 GQSAFPS

-487 NLNSQTNYNLNATL
+487 NLGSQTNYNLNASL
-501 NTQDMANSVIGT
+501 NTQDLANSMLST
-513 IQKTLTATSTTTTTS
+513 IQKTFVTSSVTNHYFS
-528 YHHSKS
+528 SAS
-534 LQRFR
+534 QSFR
-539 SPLLGINVKIGYQN
+539 SPILGVNAKIGYQN

-560 LAYYGIIKYNYAK
+560 LAYYGIVKYNYSK

-581 LSYGGGIDLLLDFIT
+581 LSYGGGIDLLVDFIT

-602 SPTGIQTRRN
+602 SPIDIQTRRN

-630 YALNKVKGSGNLDAA
+630 YALNKVKGSANLDVA

-665 IQRKASVISSGS
+665 IQRKASIVSSDG

>member
-30 TGLLEGTQTQEKNY
+30 TGLLEGTQTQEKRH
-44 TTTQTTTKTT
+44 TTTKNTYAT
-54 TNNYNYLPLNSI
+54 YNYLPTDTI
-66 LQRATNLFKDA
+66 LKRAANLFTNA
-77 DISKLSF
+77 EAISKLKF
-84 SSLSPVRASL
+84 SSLSPVRVL
-94 DLSGHL
+94 YMLNGQL

-106 PYNLNNVKLSFTDA
+106 PYNLSNVKLSFTDA

-131 TLPKQSKIVL
+131 TIPKHSKIVL
-141 SYQQFNETKQVFD
+141 PGEAFD
-154 NIMEEQKKYYEKE
+154 SLKVDPYTLFLPKIE
-167 AERRKNK
+167 A
-174 TTSSVSETNREPSFT
+174 TSTSVS
-189 FPTFEVLSTPHSD
+189 D
-202 PNTQRVFEALSKI
+202 ANTQRVFETLNKI
-215 NTNLVMK
+215 KTNLIVNYRNENK
-222 YSDTNNFESAKDKTE
+222 FEDHQNHWEA
-237 KFTAKTAEEF
+237 FTPQTAEEF

-268 NAPFEF
+268 NAPFDF
-274 TDNKQSGECTNK
+274 TNK
-286 GDSNDNCVY
+286 GGEECDTGKENECVN
-295 PQKNGLVKSN
+295 PGTSGRVNSQNAS
-305 VDKKYVL
+305 YVL
-312 DKQSIVNNFRGKTD
+312 NKQDIVNKFRNKAD
-326 LDVSLLNGA
+326 LDVVVLKDS
-335 GVDGLGSNTTPT
+335 GVVGLGSDITPS
-347 NNDDGKNY
+347 NNDDGKHY
-355 GQLAVVASALNP
+355 GQLGVVASALDP
-367 QKLFGTDYKTI
+367 KKLFGNNLKTI
-378 NLADLRAI
+378 NLEDLRTI
-386 LHEFSHTKGYTH
+386 LHEFSHTKGYGH

-408 VVGSNGQQ
+408 TGQNENG
-416 EKKDDGALKDSDG
+416 KPKDSDG
-429 LPYNVCSLYGGQ
+429 LPYNVCSLYGGSN
-441 GQPSFPS
+441 QPAFPS

-487 NLNSQTNYNLNATL
+487 NLGSQTNYNLNASL
-501 NTQDMANSVIGT
+501 NTQDLANSMLNT
-513 IQKTLTATSTTTTTS
+513 IQKTFVTSSVTNHYS
-528 YHHSKS
+528 SS
-534 LQRFR
+534 ASQSFR
-539 SPLLGINVKIGYQN
+539 SPILGVNAKIGYQN

-573 AANQKVQQ
+573 ATNQKVQQ

-602 SPTGIQTRRN
+602 SPIDIQTRRN

-630 YALNKVKGSGNLDAA
+630 YVLNKVKGSGNLDVA

-665 IQRKASVISSGS
+665 IQRKASIVSSNG

>member
-9 LLCSALEANEKN
+9 LLFSALEANEKN

-30 TGLLEGTQTQEKNY
+30 TGLLEGAQTQEKRH
-44 TTTQTTTKTT
+44 TTTKNTYAT
-54 TNNYNYLPLNSI
+54 YNYLPTDTI
-66 LQRATNLFKDA
+66 LKRAANLFTDA
-77 DISKLSF
+77 KSISQLNF
-84 SSLSPVRASL
+84 SSLSPVKVL
-94 DLSGHL
+94 YIGGKL

-106 PYNLNNVKLSFTDA
+106 PYNLSNVKLSFTDA

-131 TLPKQSKIVL
+131 TIPKHSKIVL
-141 SYQQFNETKQVFD
+141 PGEAFD
-154 NIMEEQKKYYEKE
+154 SLKE
-167 AERRKNK
+167 AFDKIGPYTFFLPKFEA
-174 TTSSVSETNREPSFT
+174 TSTSVS
-189 FPTFEVLSTPHSD
+189 D
-202 PNTQRVFEALSKI
+202 ANTQRVFETLNKI
-215 NTNLVMK
+215 KTNLIMK
-222 YSDTNNFESAKDKTE
+222 YSNKNPSSFNTCPYNNNGNTKNDCWQN
-237 KFTAKTAEEF
+237 FTPQTAEEF

-274 TDNKQSGECTNK
+274 TNSSTDCDNDPSK
-286 GDSNDNCVY
+286 CVN
-295 PQKNGLVKSN
+295 PGTNGLVDSK
-305 VDKKYVL
+305 VDQQYVL
-312 DKQSIVNNFRGKTD
+312 NKQGIVNNFRKKIEID
-326 LDVSLLNGA
+326 
-335 GVDGLGSNTTPT
+335 
-347 NNDDGKNY
+347 
-355 GQLAVVASALNP
+355 AVVLKNSGVVGLANGYGNDGEYGTLGVEAYALEP
-367 QKLFGTDYKTI
+367 QKLFSNNLKTI
-378 NLADLRAI
+378 NLEDLRTI

-408 VVGSNGQQ
+408 TGQTENG
-416 EKKDDGALKDSDG
+416 KPKDSDG
-429 LPYNVCSLYGGQ
+429 LPYNVCSLYGGSN
-441 GQPSFPS
+441 QPAFPS

-473 QQLINQNALPINFA
+473 QQLINQNALPINYA
-487 NLNSQTNYNLNATL
+487 NLGSQTNYNLNASL
-501 NTQDMANSVIGT
+501 NTQDLANSMLGT
-513 IQKTLTATSTTTTTS
+513 IQKTFVTSSVTNHYS
-528 YHHSKS
+528 SS
-534 LQRFR
+534 ASQNFR
-539 SPLLGINVKIGYQN
+539 SPILGVNAKIGYQN

-573 AANQKVQQ
+573 AVNQKVQQ

-602 SPTGIQTRRN
+602 SPTGIQTKRN

-630 YALNKVKGSGNLDAA
+630 YVLNKVKGSGNLDVA

-665 IQRKASVISSGS
+665 IQRKASVVSSGS

>member
-30 TGLLEGTQTQEKNY
+30 TGLLESTQTQEKRH
-44 TTTQTTTKTT
+44 TTTKNTYAT
-54 TNNYNYLPLNSI
+54 YNYLPTDTI
-66 LQRATNLFKDA
+66 LKRAANLFTNA
-77 DISKLSF
+77 EAISKLKF
-84 SSLSPVRASL
+84 SSLSPVRVSYML
-94 DLSGHL
+94 NGQL

-106 PYNLNNVKLSFTDA
+106 PYNLSNVKLSFTDA

-131 TLPKQSKIVL
+131 TIPKHSKIVL
-141 SYQQFNETKQVFD
+141 PGEAFD
-154 NIMEEQKKYYEKE
+154 SLKVDPYTLFLPKIE
-167 AERRKNK
+167 A
-174 TTSSVSETNREPSFT
+174 TSTSVS
-189 FPTFEVLSTPHSD
+189 D
-202 PNTQRVFEALSKI
+202 ANTQRVFETLNKI
-215 NTNLVMK
+215 KTNLVVNYRNENK
-222 YSDTNNFESAKDKTE
+222 FEGHQNHWEA
-237 KFTAKTAEEF
+237 FTPQTAEEF

-268 NAPFEF
+268 NAPFDF
-274 TDNKQSGECTNK
+274 TNK
-286 GDSNDNCVY
+286 GGEECDTSKENECVN
-295 PQKNGLVKSN
+295 PGTNGRVNSQN
-305 VDKKYVL
+305 ASYVL
-312 DKQSIVNNFRGKTD
+312 NKQDIVNKFRNKAD
-326 LDVSLLNGA
+326 LDVVVLKDS
-335 GVDGLGSNTTPT
+335 GVVGLGSDITPS
-347 NNDDGKNY
+347 NNDDGKHY
-355 GQLAVVASALNP
+355 GQLGVVASALDP
-367 QKLFGTDYKTI
+367 KKLFGNNLKTI
-378 NLADLRAI
+378 NLENLRTI
-386 LHEFSHTKGYTH
+386 LHEFSHTKGYGH

-408 VVGSNGQQ
+408 TGQNENG
-416 EKKDDGALKDSDG
+416 KPKDSDG

-441 GQPSFPS
+441 GQSAFPS

-487 NLNSQTNYNLNATL
+487 NLGSQTNYNLNASL
-501 NTQDMANSVIGT
+501 NTQDLANSMLST
-513 IQKTLTATSTTTTTS
+513 IQKTFVTSSVTNHYFS
-528 YHHSKS
+528 SAS
-534 LQRFR
+534 QSFR
-539 SPLLGINVKIGYQN
+539 SPILGVNAKIGYQN

-573 AANQKVQQ
+573 ASSEKVQQ
-581 LSYGGGIDLLLDFIT
+581 LSYGGGIDLLVDFIT

-602 SPTGIQTRRN
+602 SPIDIQTRRN

-630 YALNKVKGSGNLDAA
+630 YALNKVKGSGNLDVA

-651 YKHSKYSVGISIPL
+651 YKHSKYSVGVSIPL
-665 IQRKASVISSGS
+665 IQRKASIVSSDG

>member
-1 MRKLFIPL
+1 MRKLFTSFL
-9 LLCSALEANEKN
+9 LFSALEANEKN

-30 TGLLEGTQTQEKNY
+30 TGLLEGTQTQEKRH
-44 TTTQTTTKTT
+44 TTTKNTYAT
-54 TNNYNYLPLNSI
+54 YNYLPTDAVLK
-66 LQRATNLFKDA
+66 RAANLFTSA
-77 DISKLSF
+77 EAISKLKF
-84 SSLSPVRASL
+84 SSLSPVRVL
-94 DLSGHL
+94 YMYNGQL

-106 PYNLNNVKLSFTDA
+106 PYNLSNVKLSFTDA

-131 TLPKQSKIVL
+131 TIPKHSKIVL
-141 SYQQFNETKQVFD
+141 PGEAFD
-154 NIMEEQKKYYEKE
+154 SLKIDPYTLFIPKIE
-167 AERRKNK
+167 A
-174 TTSSVSETNREPSFT
+174 TSTSVS
-189 FPTFEVLSTPHSD
+189 D
-202 PNTQRVFEALSKI
+202 ANTQRVFETLNKI
-215 NTNLVMK
+215 KTDLVVNYRNENK
-222 YSDTNNFESAKDKTE
+222 FKDHE
-237 KFTAKTAEEF
+237 NHWEAFTPQTAEEF

-268 NAPFEF
+268 NAPFDF
-274 TDNKQSGECTNK
+274 TNK
-286 GDSNDNCVY
+286 GGGEECDTSKENECVN
-295 PQKNGLVKSN
+295 PGTNGRVNSQN
-305 VDKKYVL
+305 ESYVL
-312 DKQSIVNNFRGKTD
+312 NKQDIVNKFRNKAD
-326 LDVSLLNGA
+326 LDVVVLKDS
-335 GVDGLGSNTTPT
+335 GVVGLGSDITPS
-347 NNDDGKNY
+347 NNDDGKHY
-355 GQLAVVASALNP
+355 GQLGVVASALDP
-367 QKLFGTDYKTI
+367 KKLFGNNLKTI
-378 NLADLRAI
+378 NLADLRTI
-386 LHEFSHTKGYTH
+386 LHEFSHTKGYGH

-408 VVGSNGQQ
+408 TGQNENG
-416 EKKDDGALKDSDG
+416 KPKDSDG

-441 GQPSFPS
+441 GQSAFPS

-487 NLNSQTNYNLNATL
+487 NLGSQTNYNLNASL
-501 NTQDMANSVIGT
+501 NTQDLANSMLGT
-513 IQKTLTATSTTTTTS
+513 IQKTFVTSSVTNHYFS
-528 YHHSKS
+528 SAS
-534 LQRFR
+534 QNFR
-539 SPLLGINVKIGYQN
+539 SPILGVNAKIGYQN

-573 AANQKVQQ
+573 ANDQKVQQ

-602 SPTGIQTRRN
+602 SPIDIQTKRN

-630 YALNKVKGSGNLDAA
+630 YALNKVKGSGNLDVA

-665 IQRKASVISSGS
+665 IQRKASIVSSDG

>member
-9 LLCSALEANEKN
+9 LLFSALEANEKN

-30 TGLLEGTQTQEKNY
+30 TGLLEGTQTQEKRH
-44 TTTQTTTKTT
+44 TTTKNTYAT
-54 TNNYNYLPLNSI
+54 YNYLPTDTI
-66 LQRATNLFKDA
+66 LKRAANLFTNA
-77 DISKLSF
+77 EAISKLKF
-84 SSLSPVRASL
+84 SSLSPVRVL
-94 DLSGHL
+94 YMYNGQL

-131 TLPKQSKIVL
+131 TIPKHSKIVL
-141 SYQQFNETKQVFD
+141 PGEAFD
-154 NIMEEQKKYYEKE
+154 SLKIDPYTLFLPKIE
-167 AERRKNK
+167 A
-174 TTSSVSETNREPSFT
+174 TSTSI
-189 FPTFEVLSTPHSD
+189 SD
-202 PNTQRVFEALSKI
+202 ANTQRVFETLNKI
-215 NTNLVMK
+215 KTNLVVNYRNENK
-222 YSDTNNFESAKDKTE
+222 FKDHE
-237 KFTAKTAEEF
+237 NHWEAFTPQTAEEF

-274 TDNKQSGECTNK
+274 TNSSTDCDSDPSKCVNPGVNGRVDTKVDQQYILNKQG
-286 GDSNDNCVY
+286 
-295 PQKNGLVKSN
+295 
-305 VDKKYVL
+305 
-312 DKQSIVNNFRGKTD
+312 IINNFRKKIEID
-326 LDVSLLNGA
+326 
-335 GVDGLGSNTTPT
+335 
-347 NNDDGKNY
+347 
-355 GQLAVVASALNP
+355 AVVLKNSGVVGLANGYGNDGEYGTLGVEAYALDP
-367 QKLFGTDYKTI
+367 KKLFGNDLKTI
-378 NLADLRAI
+378 NLEDLRTI
-386 LHEFSHTKGYTH
+386 LHEFSHTKGYGH

-408 VVGSNGQQ
+408 VTKDGQVEKDSNG
-416 EKKDDGALKDSDG
+416 KPKDSDG
-429 LPYNVCSLYGGQ
+429 LPYNVCSLYGGSN
-441 GQPSFPS
+441 QPAFPS

-473 QQLINQNALPINFA
+473 QQLINQNALPINYA
-487 NLNSQTNYNLNATL
+487 NLGSQTNYNLNASL
-501 NTQDMANSVIGT
+501 NTQDLANSMLST
-513 IQKTLTATSTTTTTS
+513 IQKTFVTSSVTN
-528 YHHSKS
+528 HHFSNAS
-534 LQRFR
+534 QSFR
-539 SPLLGINVKIGYQN
+539 SPILGVNAKIGYQN

-573 AANQKVQQ
+573 AVNQKVQQ

-602 SPTGIQTRRN
+602 SPTGIQTKRN

-630 YALNKVKGSGNLDAA
+630 YVLNKVKGSGNLDVA

-665 IQRKASVISSGS
+665 IQRKASVVSSGG

>member
-9 LLCSALEANEKN
+9 LLFSTLEANEKN

-30 TGLLEGTQTQEKNY
+30 TGLLEGTQTQEKRH
-44 TTTQTTTKTT
+44 TTTKNTYAT
-54 TNNYNYLPLNSI
+54 YNYLPTDTI
-66 LQRATNLFKDA
+66 LKRAANLFTDA
-77 DISKLSF
+77 KSISQLNF
-84 SSLSPVRASL
+84 SSLSPVKVL
-94 DLSGHL
+94 YIGGKL

-131 TLPKQSKIVL
+131 TIPKHSKIVL
-141 SYQQFNETKQVFD
+141 PGEAFD
-154 NIMEEQKKYYEKE
+154 SLKE
-167 AERRKNK
+167 AFDKIDPYTFFFPKFEA
-174 TTSSVSETNREPSFT
+174 TSTSVS
-189 FPTFEVLSTPHSD
+189 D
-202 PNTQRVFEALSKI
+202 ANTQRVFETLNKI
-215 NTNLVMK
+215 KTNLIMK
-222 YSDTNNFESAKDKTE
+222 YSNENPSNFNTCPYNNNGNTKNDCWQP
-237 KFTAKTAEEF
+237 FTPQTAEEF

-268 NAPFEF
+268 NAPFDF
-274 TDNKQSGECTNK
+274 TNSSTDCDNDPSKCVNPGINGRVDSKVDQQYVLNKQG
-286 GDSNDNCVY
+286 
-295 PQKNGLVKSN
+295 
-305 VDKKYVL
+305 
-312 DKQSIVNNFRGKTD
+312 IVNNFRKKIEID
-326 LDVSLLNGA
+326 
-335 GVDGLGSNTTPT
+335 
-347 NNDDGKNY
+347 
-355 GQLAVVASALNP
+355 AVVLKNSGVVGLANGYGNDGEYGTLGVEAYALDP
-367 QKLFGTDYKTI
+367 TKLFGNNLKTI
-378 NLADLRAI
+378 NLADLRTI
-386 LHEFSHTKGYTH
+386 LHEFSHTKGYGH

-408 VVGSNGQQ
+408 TGQNENG
-416 EKKDDGALKDSDG
+416 KPKDSDG
-429 LPYNVCSLYGGQ
+429 LPYNVCSLYGGSN
-441 GQPSFPS
+441 QPAFPS

-487 NLNSQTNYNLNATL
+487 NLGNQTNYNLNASL
-501 NTQDMANSVIGT
+501 NTQDLANSMLST
-513 IQKTLTATSTTTTTS
+513 IQKTFVTSSVTNHYFSSTS
-528 YHHSKS
+528 
-534 LQRFR
+534 QNFR
-539 SPLLGINVKIGYQN
+539 SPILGVNAKIGYQN

-630 YALNKVKGSGNLDAA
+630 YALNKVKGSGNLDVA

-651 YKHSKYSVGISIPL
+651 YKHSKYSVGVSIPL
-665 IQRKASVISSGS
+665 IQRKASVVSSDG

-682 FVFNEGASHFK
+682 LVFNEGVSHFK

>member
-1 MRKLFIPL
+1 MKKLFIPL
-9 LLCSALEANEKN
+9 LLFSALEANEKN

-30 TGLLEGTQTQEKNY
+30 TGLLEGTQTQEKRH
-44 TTTQTTTKTT
+44 TTTKNTYAT
-54 TNNYNYLPLNSI
+54 YNYLPTDTI
-66 LQRATNLFKDA
+66 LKRAANLFTNA
-77 DISKLSF
+77 EAISKLKF
-84 SSLSPVRASL
+84 SSLSPVRVL
-94 DLSGHL
+94 YMYNGQL

-131 TLPKQSKIVL
+131 TIPKHSKIVL
-141 SYQQFNETKQVFD
+141 PGEAFD
-154 NIMEEQKKYYEKE
+154 SLKIDPYTLFLPKIE
-167 AERRKNK
+167 A
-174 TTSSVSETNREPSFT
+174 TSTSI
-189 FPTFEVLSTPHSD
+189 SD
-202 PNTQRVFEALSKI
+202 TNTQRVFETLNKI
-215 NTNLVMK
+215 KTNLVVNYRNENK
-222 YSDTNNFESAKDKTE
+222 FEGHQNHWEA
-237 KFTAKTAEEF
+237 FTPQTAEEF

-274 TDNKQSGECTNK
+274 TNKGGGGECDTSKENE
-286 GDSNDNCVY
+286 CVN
-295 PQKNGLVKSN
+295 PGTNGLVNSQNKS
-305 VDKKYVL
+305 YVL
-312 DKQSIVNNFRGKTD
+312 NKQDIVNKFRNKAD
-326 LDVSLLNGA
+326 LDVVVLKDS
-335 GVDGLGSNTTPT
+335 GVVGLGSDITPS
-347 NNDDGKNY
+347 NNDDGKHY
-355 GQLAVVASALNP
+355 GQLGVVASALDP
-367 QKLFGTDYKTI
+367 KKLFGNDLKTI
-378 NLADLRAI
+378 NLEDLRTI

-408 VVGSNGQQ
+408 TGQNENG
-416 EKKDDGALKDSDG
+416 KPKDSDG

-441 GQPSFPS
+441 GQSAFPS

-473 QQLINQNALPINFA
+473 QQLINQNALPINYA
-487 NLNSQTNYNLNATL
+487 NLGSQTNYNLNASL
-501 NTQDMANSVIGT
+501 NTQDLANSMLST
-513 IQKTLTATSTTTTTS
+513 IQKTFVTSSVTNHYS
-528 YHHSKS
+528 SS
-534 LQRFR
+534 ASQSFR
-539 SPLLGINVKIGYQN
+539 SPILGVNAKIGYQN

-560 LAYYGIIKYNYAK
+560 LAYYGIVKYNYSK
-573 AANQKVQQ
+573 ALNQKFQQ

-602 SPTGIQTRRN
+602 SPTGIQTRKN

-630 YALNKVKGSGNLDAA
+630 YVLNKVKGSGNLDVA

>member
-9 LLCSALEANEKN
+9 LLFSALEANEKN

-30 TGLLEGTQTQEKNY
+30 TGLLEGTQTQEKRH
-44 TTTQTTTKTT
+44 TTTKNTYAT
-54 TNNYNYLPLNSI
+54 YNYLPTDTI
-66 LQRATNLFKDA
+66 LKRAANLFTNA
-77 DISKLSF
+77 EAISKLKF
-84 SSLSPVRASL
+84 SSLSPIRVL
-94 DLSGHL
+94 YMYNGQL

-106 PYNLNNVKLSFTDA
+106 PYNLSNVKLSFTDA

-131 TLPKQSKIVL
+131 TIPKHSKIVL
-141 SYQQFNETKQVFD
+141 PGEAFD
-154 NIMEEQKKYYEKE
+154 SLKE
-167 AERRKNK
+167 AFDKIGPYTFFLPKIEA
-174 TTSSVSETNREPSFT
+174 TSTSI
-189 FPTFEVLSTPHSD
+189 SD
-202 PNTQRVFEALSKI
+202 ANTQRVFETLNKI
-215 NTNLVMK
+215 KTNLVVNYRNENK
-222 YSDTNNFESAKDKTE
+222 FKDHE
-237 KFTAKTAEEF
+237 NHWEAFTPQTAEEF

-274 TDNKQSGECTNK
+274 TNKGGGGECDTSKENECVNPGTNGRVNSK
-286 GDSNDNCVY
+286 
-295 PQKNGLVKSN
+295 
-305 VDKKYVL
+305 VDQQYVL
-312 DKQSIVNNFRGKTD
+312 NKQSIVNNFRGKTD

-347 NNDDGKNY
+347 NNDDGKHY

-367 QKLFGTDYKTI
+367 QKLFGNNLKTI
-378 NLADLRAI
+378 NLEDLRTI
-386 LHEFSHTKGYTH
+386 LHEFSHTKGYGH

-408 VVGSNGQQ
+408 TGQTENG
-416 EKKDDGALKDSDG
+416 KPKDSDG
-429 LPYNVCSLYGGQ
+429 LPYNVCSRFNGSGQ
-441 GQPSFPS
+441 SAFPS

-473 QQLINQNALPINFA
+473 QQLINQNALPINYA
-487 NLNSQTNYNLNATL
+487 NLGSQTNYNLNASL
-501 NTQDMANSVIGT
+501 NTQDLANSMLGT
-513 IQKTLTATSTTTTTS
+513 IQKTLTTTSTTTTTS

-534 LQRFR
+534 SQRFR
-539 SPLLGINVKIGYQN
+539 SPLLGVNVKIGYQN

-560 LAYYGIIKYNYAK
+560 LAYYGIIKYNYSK
-573 AANQKVQQ
+573 ALNQKFQQ

-602 SPTGIQTRRN
+602 SPIDIQTRRN

-630 YALNKVKGSGNLDAA
+630 YVLNKVKGSGNLDVA

-665 IQRKASVISSGS
+665 IQRKASVVSSGS

>member
-1 MRKLFIPL
+1 MKKLFIPL
-9 LLCSALEANEKN
+9 LLFSALEANEKN

-30 TGLLEGTQTQEKNY
+30 TGLLEGAQTQEKRH
-44 TTTQTTTKTT
+44 TTTKNTYAT
-54 TNNYNYLPLNSI
+54 YNYLPTDTI
-66 LQRATNLFKDA
+66 LKRAANLFTDA
-77 DISKLSF
+77 KSISQLNF
-84 SSLSPVRASL
+84 SSLSPVRVL
-94 DLSGHL
+94 YMYNGQL

-106 PYNLNNVKLSFTDA
+106 PYNLSNVKLSFTDA

-131 TLPKQSKIVL
+131 TIPKHSKIVL
-141 SYQQFNETKQVFD
+141 PGEAFD
-154 NIMEEQKKYYEKE
+154 SLKIDPYTLFLPKIE
-167 AERRKNK
+167 A
-174 TTSSVSETNREPSFT
+174 TSTSI
-189 FPTFEVLSTPHSD
+189 SD
-202 PNTQRVFEALSKI
+202 ANTQRVFETLNKI
-215 NTNLVMK
+215 KTNLVVNYRNENK
-222 YSDTNNFESAKDKTE
+222 FKDHE
-237 KFTAKTAEEF
+237 NHWEAFTPQTAEEF

-274 TDNKQSGECTNK
+274 TNK
-286 GDSNDNCVY
+286 GGGEECDMSKENECVN
-295 PQKNGLVKSN
+295 PGTNGLVNSQNKS
-305 VDKKYVL
+305 YVL
-312 DKQSIVNNFRGKTD
+312 NKQDIVNKFRNKAD
-326 LDVSLLNGA
+326 LDVVVLKDS
-335 GVDGLGSNTTPT
+335 GVVGLGSDITPS
-347 NNDDGKNY
+347 NNDDGKHY
-355 GQLAVVASALNP
+355 GQLGVVASALDP
-367 QKLFGTDYKTI
+367 KKLFGNDLKTI
-378 NLADLRAI
+378 KLEDLRTI

-408 VVGSNGQQ
+408 VTKDGQVEKDNNG
-416 EKKDDGALKDSDG
+416 KPKDSDG
-429 LPYNVCSLYGGQ
+429 LPYNVCSLYGGSN
-441 GQPSFPS
+441 QPAFPS

-487 NLNSQTNYNLNATL
+487 NLNSQTNYNLNASL
-501 NTQDMANSVIGT
+501 NTQDLANSMLST
-513 IQKTLTATSTTTTTS
+513 IQKTFVTSSVTDHYFS
-528 YHHSKS
+528 SAS
-534 LQRFR
+534 QSFR
-539 SPLLGINVKIGYQN
+539 SPILGVNAKIGYQN

-560 LAYYGIIKYNYAK
+560 LAYYGIIKYNYSK
-573 AANQKVQQ
+573 ALNQKFQQ

-602 SPTGIQTRRN
+602 SPTGVQTRKN

-630 YALNKVKGSGNLDAA
+630 YVLNKVKGSGNLDVA

-682 FVFNEGASHFK
+682 FIFNEGASHFK

>member
-9 LLCSALEANEKN
+9 LLFSALEANEKN

-30 TGLLEGTQTQEKNY
+30 TGLLEGAQTQEKRH
-44 TTTQTTTKTT
+44 TTTKNTYAT
-54 TNNYNYLPLNSI
+54 YNYLPTDTI
-66 LQRATNLFKDA
+66 LKRAASLFTNA
-77 DISKLSF
+77 EAISKLKF
-84 SSLSPVRASL
+84 SSLSPVRVL
-94 DLSGHL
+94 YMYNGQL

-106 PYNLNNVKLSFTDA
+106 PYNLSNVKLSFTDA

-131 TLPKQSKIVL
+131 TIPKHSKIVL
-141 SYQQFNETKQVFD
+141 PGEAFD
-154 NIMEEQKKYYEKE
+154 SLKIDPYTLFLPKIE
-167 AERRKNK
+167 A
-174 TTSSVSETNREPSFT
+174 TSTSVS
-189 FPTFEVLSTPHSD
+189 D
-202 PNTQRVFEALSKI
+202 ANTQRVFETLNKI
-215 NTNLVMK
+215 KTDLVVNYRNENK
-222 YSDTNNFESAKDKTE
+222 FKDHE
-237 KFTAKTAEEF
+237 NHWEAFTPQTAEEF

-274 TDNKQSGECTNK
+274 TNSSTDC
-286 GDSNDNCVY
+286 DSDPSKCVN
-295 PQKNGLVKSN
+295 PGTNGLVNSK
-305 VDKKYVL
+305 VDQQYVL
-312 DKQSIVNNFRGKTD
+312 NKQDIVNKFRNKAD
-326 LDVSLLNGA
+326 LDVVVLKDS
-335 GVDGLGSNTTPT
+335 GVVGLGSDITPS
-347 NNDDGKNY
+347 NNDDGKHY
-355 GQLAVVASALNP
+355 GQLGVVASALDP
-367 QKLFGTDYKTI
+367 KKLFGNDLKTI
-378 NLADLRAI
+378 NLADLRTI
-386 LHEFSHTKGYTH
+386 LHEFSHTKGYGH

-408 VVGSNGQQ
+408 VMKDGQVEKDNNG
-416 EKKDDGALKDSDG
+416 KPKDSDG

-441 GQPSFPS
+441 GQSAFPS

-473 QQLINQNALPINFA
+473 QQLINQNALPINYA
-487 NLNSQTNYNLNATL
+487 NLGSQTNYNLNASL
-501 NTQDMANSVIGT
+501 NTQDLANSMLST
-513 IQKTLTATSTTTTTS
+513 IQKTFVTSSVTNHYFS
-528 YHHSKS
+528 SAS
-534 LQRFR
+534 QSFR
-539 SPLLGINVKIGYQN
+539 SPILGVNAKIGYQN

-560 LAYYGIIKYNYAK
+560 LAYYGIIKYNYSK
-573 AANQKVQQ
+573 ALNQKFQQ

-602 SPTGIQTRRN
+602 NPTGVQTRKN

-630 YALNKVKGSGNLDAA
+630 YVLNKVKGSGNLDVA

-665 IQRKASVISSGS
+665 IQRKASVVSSGG

>member
-30 TGLLEGTQTQEKNY
+30 TGLLEGTQTQEKRH
-44 TTTQTTTKTT
+44 TTTKNTYAT
-54 TNNYNYLPLNSI
+54 YNYLPTDTVLK
-66 LQRATNLFKDA
+66 RAANLFTDA
-77 DISKLSF
+77 KSISQLNF
-84 SSLSPVRASL
+84 SSLSPVKVL
-94 DLSGHL
+94 YIGGKL

-131 TLPKQSKIVL
+131 TIPKHSKIVL
-141 SYQQFNETKQVFD
+141 PGEAFD
-154 NIMEEQKKYYEKE
+154 SLKE
-167 AERRKNK
+167 AFDKIDPYTFFFPKFEA
-174 TTSSVSETNREPSFT
+174 TSTSVS
-189 FPTFEVLSTPHSD
+189 D
-202 PNTQRVFEALSKI
+202 ANTQRVFETLNKI
-215 NTNLVMK
+215 KTNLIMK
-222 YSDTNNFESAKDKTE
+222 YSNENPNNFNTCPYNNNGNTKNDCWQP
-237 KFTAKTAEEF
+237 FTPQTAEEF

-268 NAPFEF
+268 NAPFDF
-274 TDNKQSGECTNK
+274 TNSSTDCDNDPSKCVNPGINGRVDSKVDQQYVLNKQG
-286 GDSNDNCVY
+286 
-295 PQKNGLVKSN
+295 
-305 VDKKYVL
+305 
-312 DKQSIVNNFRGKTD
+312 IVNNFRKKIEID
-326 LDVSLLNGA
+326 
-335 GVDGLGSNTTPT
+335 
-347 NNDDGKNY
+347 
-355 GQLAVVASALNP
+355 AVVLKNSGVVGLANGYGNDGEYGTLGVEAYALEP
-367 QKLFGTDYKTI
+367 TKLFGNNLKTI
-378 NLADLRAI
+378 NLADLRTI
-386 LHEFSHTKGYTH
+386 LHEFSHTKGYGH

-408 VVGSNGQQ
+408 TGQNENG
-416 EKKDDGALKDSDG
+416 KPKDSDG

-441 GQPSFPS
+441 GQSAFPS

-487 NLNSQTNYNLNATL
+487 NLGSQTNYNLNASL
-501 NTQDMANSVIGT
+501 NTQDLANSMLST
-513 IQKTLTATSTTTTTS
+513 IQKTFVTSSVTNHYFS
-528 YHHSKS
+528 SAS
-534 LQRFR
+534 QSFR
-539 SPLLGINVKIGYQN
+539 SPILGVNAKIGYQN

-581 LSYGGGIDLLLDFIT
+581 LSYGGGIDLLVDFIT

-602 SPTGIQTRRN
+602 NPIDIQTRRN

-630 YALNKVKGSGNLDAA
+630 YALNKVKGSGNLDVA

-665 IQRKASVISSGS
+665 IQKKASIVSSDG

-682 FVFNEGASHFK
+682 LVFNEGASHFK